1 MIDLRSCDYFSS
13 LDEETLERL
22 ASAAREIEFP
32 EGLLLTQRGQVG
44 SGVFV
49 ILEGTAVVEPPE
61 GPKEMGP
68 GEVFG
73 ELAMLAPDGR
83 RTARVRAQ
91 TALRCLAIDRPT
103 LEREGLTA

>member
-1 MIDLRSCDYFSS
+1 VIDLRSCEYFSS
-13 LDEETLERL
+13 LDDATVARL
-22 ASAAREIEFP
+22 SSAGREVEFP
-32 EGLLLTQRGQVG
+32 EGLLLTEPGQVG

-49 ILEGTAVVEPPE
+49 ILEGKAVVDPPE
-61 GPKEMGP
+61 GPKEIGP

-103 LEREGLTA
+103 LEREGLTG

>member
-1 MIDLRSCDYFSS
+1 MVDLRSCEYFSG
-13 LDEETLERL
+13 LDDATVARL
-22 ASAAREIEFP
+22 SSAAREVDFP
-32 EGLLLTQRGQVG
+32 EGLILTEPGQIG

-49 ILEGTAVVEPPE
+49 IIDGTAVVDPPE
-61 GPKEMGP
+61 GPKEIGP

-91 TALRCLAIDRPT
+91 TRLRCLAIDRPT
-103 LEREGLTA
+103 LEREGLAG